1 MCRLVPGLISN
12 FSCPNQ
18 KDQSMKLGNIFEK
31 DTTPVSY
38 PAGSVIFNEGKARDV
53 MYVVKTGEV
62 DILVRGQLA
71 ETVSPDGFFGELALI
86 DKSPRSA
93 TAVAK
98 TDCSLIPI
106 TEKQFLFLVQ
116 ETPFFALTV
125 MATLARRIRLQKEHH
140 DVVWVDACF
149 AKFFN

>member
-1 MCRLVPGLISN
+1 
-12 FSCPNQ
+12 
-18 KDQSMKLGNIFEK
+18 MKLGNIFEK

-38 PAGSVIFNEGKARDV
+38 SAGSVIFNEGQARDV
-53 MYVVKTGEV
+53 MYVVKIGEV

-71 ETVSPDGFFGELALI
+71 ETVCPDGLFWELALI

-106 TEKQFLFLVQ
+106 SEKQFLFLVQ
-116 ETPFFALTV
+116 DTPFFALTV
-125 MATLARRIRLQKEHH
+125 MATLARRIRSRNAQFGVMPVNAKA
-140 DVVWVDACF
+140 DA
-149 AKFFN
+149 K

>member
-1 MCRLVPGLISN
+1 
-12 FSCPNQ
+12 
-18 KDQSMKLGNIFEK
+18 MKLGNIFEK

-38 PAGSVIFNEGKARDV
+38 PTGSVIFNEGQARDV
-53 MYVVKTGEV
+53 MYVV
-62 DILVRGQLA
+62 ILVRGQIA

-125 MATLARRIRLQKEHH
+125 MATLAARIRSRNAQFGVMPVSAKA
-140 DVVWVDACF
+140 DAGG
-149 AKFFN
+149 

>member
-1 MCRLVPGLISN
+1 MPQSFRLQNYQFCSSLR
-12 FSCPNQ
+12 F
-18 KDQSMKLGNIFEK
+18 
-31 DTTPVSY
+31 
-38 PAGSVIFNEGKARDV
+38 ARLEIPEL
-53 MYVVKTGEV
+53 KWE
-62 DILVRGQLA
+62 
-71 ETVSPDGFFGELALI
+71 EELALI

-125 MATLARRIRLQKEHH
+125 MATLARRIRSRNAQFGVMPVSAKA
-140 DVVWVDACF
+140 DAE
-149 AKFFN
+149 

>member
-1 MCRLVPGLISN
+1 
-12 FSCPNQ
+12 
-18 KDQSMKLGNIFEK
+18 MKLGNIFEK

-38 PAGSVIFNEGKARDV
+38 PAGSVIFNEGQARDV

-62 DILVRGQLA
+62 DILVCGQIA

-98 TDCSLIPI
+98 TDRSLIPI
-106 TEKQFLFLVQ
+106 SEKQFLFLVQ

-125 MATLARRIRLQKEHH
+125 MATLARRIRSRNAQFG
-140 DVVWVDACF
+140 VMSVS
-149 AKFFN
+149 AKAGAE

>member
-1 MCRLVPGLISN
+1 
-12 FSCPNQ
+12 
-18 KDQSMKLGNIFEK
+18 MKLGNIFEK

-38 PAGSVIFNEGKARDV
+38 PAGTVIFNEGQARDV
-53 MYVVKTGEV
+53 MYVVKTGQI
-62 DILVRGQLA
+62 DILVCGQIA
-71 ETVSPDGFFGELALI
+71 ETVCPDGFFGELALI

-125 MATLARRIRLQKEHH
+125 MATLARRIRSRNAQFGVMPVSAKA
-140 DVVWVDACF
+140 DAGG
-149 AKFFN
+149 